1 MNPPDSPDLRE
12 VVAGTLVV
20 LAIFACVVVW
30 KSIAM
35 RWLRG
40 QPVLPYQ
47 PRRRVPWRT
56 IDVVL
61 LVSMHVLVPAL
72 VMLAACKWFDI
83 PREALSQTAEA
94 APLNADHP
102 LSRALLEGH
111 DTWTILLCLVSAV
124 VVAPITEELFFRL
137 VLQGWLESLE
147 RRMRRRIPSLRRI
160 LAGFMPVMTV
170 AFLFAAMHI
179 RTPEPRTD
187 LPVVVFALSVY
198 SVSSLLTVAASVCW
212 LRFVARATL
221 ADFGIVPSKLAGD
234 IRIGLLAFL
243 AVTVPVYAVMIDVKE
258 LLPDIAV
265 ADPIPILFLAM
276 ALGMLYYRTHRI
288 VPSLVLHSAFN
299 AVGVFMAIATSK

>member
-1 MNPPDSPDLRE
+1 MNPPDSPDLSE
-12 VVAGTLVV
+12 AIFGTLAI

-30 KSIAM
+30 KAIAM
-35 RWLRG
+35 RWIGR

-47 PRRRVPWRT
+47 PRRPVPWRA

-61 LVSMHVLVPAL
+61 LVSMYILAPAV
-72 VMLAACKWFDI
+72 VMRVACLWFDL
-83 PREALSQTAEA
+83 PREALSQTADA

-111 DTWTILLCLVSAV
+111 GAWTILLCLVSAV

-147 RRMRRRIPSLRRI
+147 QRLRRRIPGLRRI
-160 LAGFMPVMTV
+160 VAGFMPVMTV

-179 RTPEPRTD
+179 RTPAPRAD
-187 LPVVVFALSVY
+187 LPVVVLALSIY
-198 SVSSLLTVAASVCW
+198 SVSSLLTVIASVCW
-212 LRFVARATL
+212 LGFAARGTL
-221 ADFGIVPSKLAGD
+221 ADFGIVPSKLAED
-234 IRIGLLAFL
+234 VRIGLLAFL

-258 LLPDIAV
+258 LLPNIAV

-276 ALGMLYYRTHRI
+276 ALGILYYRTHRI
-288 VPSLVLHSAFN
+288 VPSLALHMTFN
-299 AVGVFMAIATSK
+299 AVGVLMALAASK